1 MSIATL
7 KKKTASKY
15 KNNSANLPQFSIN
28 GTYRNQG
35 YIGQTSLSRTILQTP
50 ASGIEQQGHGGC
62 CGEYKKCDLITSSI
76 YSTENNHY
84 IKPSVLSTSGMLAKR
99 TLWARRPEPFS
110 VTKPSDSINQSTSG
124 NYVIFKRKNAIKDAT
139 DKTCDHIS
147 PKYTCPVKAE
157 IPFATK
163 SQGEYILELISEC
176 ATLDIS
182 FVHYNGNDGRPIIT
196 C

>member
-15 KNNSANLPQFSIN
+15 RNNSANLPHFSLN

-35 YIGQTSLSRTILQTP
+35 YIGQTSLSRTNLQTP

-62 CGEYKKCDLITSSI
+62 CGKYEKCGLVTSSI
-76 YSTENNHY
+76 HSTENNHI

-99 TLWARRPEPFS
+99 TLWVRRPEPFS
-110 VTKPSDSINQSTSG
+110 STKPSDSVNQSTSG
-124 NYVIFKRKNAIKDAT
+124 NYIIFKRKSAIKNALDTA
-139 DKTCDHIS
+139 CDHIS
-147 PKYTCPVKAE
+147 PKLTCPVKAE
-157 IPFATK
+157 IPLATK
-163 SQGEYILELISEC
+163 SQGEYILSLISEC

-182 FVHYNGNDGRPIIT
+182 FVRYNGNGGRPIFT

>member
-15 KNNSANLPQFSIN
+15 RNNSVSLPHFSLN

-50 ASGIEQQGHGGC
+50 SSGIEQQGHGGC
-62 CGEYKKCDLITSSI
+62 CGNYIKRNIATSSI
-76 YSTENNHY
+76 HSTENNRVV
-84 IKPSVLSTSGMLAKR
+84 KPSVLSTSGMLAKR
-99 TLWARRPEPFS
+99 TLWVRRPEPFS
-110 VTKPSDSINQSTSG
+110 ATKPSDSLNQSTSG
-124 NYVIFKRKNAIKDAT
+124 NYIVFKRKSAIKDAQNSACNNIT
-139 DKTCDHIS
+139 
-147 PKYTCPVKAE
+147 PAYTCPVKAE

-176 ATLDIS
+176 AALDLS
-182 FVHYNGNDGRPIIT
+182 FVHYNGNTGRPILT